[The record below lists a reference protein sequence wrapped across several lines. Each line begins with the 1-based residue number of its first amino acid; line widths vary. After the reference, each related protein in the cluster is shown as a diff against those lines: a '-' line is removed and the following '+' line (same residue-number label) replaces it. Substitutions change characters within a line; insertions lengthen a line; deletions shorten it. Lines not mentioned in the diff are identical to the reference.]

1 MKYVKTNILLLLFL
15 SSSFIDCIVFKCSFN
30 QLPKQYNCWTMS
42 FLCSLELYFLLTPK
56 AMEPRRPLLTN
67 REVLDQ
73 EICHYLSKNI
83 GQTSN
88 NYCSIDSIAQIYS
101 KSKHGLEL
109 KNALLGW
116 HNEQSTLFY
125 H

>member
-42 FLCSLELYFLLTPK
+42 FFCSLELYFLLTPK

-88 NYCSIDSIAQIYS
+88 NI
-101 KSKHGLEL
+101 
-109 KNALLGW
+109 
-116 HNEQSTLFY
+116 
-125 H
+125 